1 MGLMS
6 PPFAAEAD
14 RIRREYAHREHT
26 LPPGFYAVTK
36 PANLFADQQRTRRL
50 LQLLRDERLLP
61 LEGRAILDIGCGDG
75 WQLVQ
80 FERWGARAE
89 QLAGIDLIPSRVDR
103 AAARFAG
110 CAHHEAPQLQVGD
123 ASDLPWSADCFDV
136 VHQSTVFSSILDVSM
151 RQAVAREIVRVL
163 KPGGILI
170 WYDLFVDNPANPAVR
185 GIGAH
190 DIRALFPTCAVRLQR
205 ATLAPP
211 LSRRCVPMTWLGSRR
226 REQFGLLNT
235 HYLGLI
241 RKPL

>member
-1 MGLMS
+1 MGVTS
-6 PPFAAEAD
+6 PPITPEAE
-14 RIRREYAHREHT
+14 RIRHEYARREQI

-61 LEGRAILDIGCGDG
+61 LDGRAILDIGCGDG
-75 WQLVQ
+75 WQLAQ

-89 QLAGIDLIPSRVDR
+89 QLAGIDLIPSRVER
-103 AAARFAG
+103 AAMRFAG
-110 CAHHEAPQLQVGD
+110 PAHHEAPQLRVGD
-123 ASDLPWSADCFDV
+123 ASDLPWPAECFDLA
-136 VHQSTVFSSILDVSM
+136 HQSTVFSSILDVSM
-151 RQAVAREIVRVL
+151 KQAVAREIVRVL
-163 KPGGILI
+163 KPGGVLI
-170 WYDLFVDNPANPAVR
+170 WYDFFVDNPANPAVR

-190 DIRALFPTCAVRLQR
+190 EIRALFPTCAVRLQR

-211 LSRRCVPMTWLGSRR
+211 LARRCVPMTWLGSLLL
-226 REQFGLLNT
+226 EQIGLLNT